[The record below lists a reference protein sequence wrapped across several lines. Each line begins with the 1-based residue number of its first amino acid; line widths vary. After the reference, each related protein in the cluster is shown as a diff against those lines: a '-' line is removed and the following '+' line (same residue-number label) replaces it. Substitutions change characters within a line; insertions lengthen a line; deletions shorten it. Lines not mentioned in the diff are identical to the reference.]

1 MDEEHIPGYLLWDAW
16 STLRSIDKEQLSD
29 ADREKVT
36 EAIELLDEVE
46 V

>member
-16 STLRSIDKEQLSD
+16 SNLRSIDQDQLSND
-29 ADREKVT
+29 DREKVI
-36 EAIELLDEVE
+36 EAIELLEEVE